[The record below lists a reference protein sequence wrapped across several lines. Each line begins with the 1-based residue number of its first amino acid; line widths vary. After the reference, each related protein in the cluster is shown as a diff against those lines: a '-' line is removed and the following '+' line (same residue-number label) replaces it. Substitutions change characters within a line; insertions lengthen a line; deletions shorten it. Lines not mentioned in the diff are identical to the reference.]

1 MRAAEW
7 TRRGMLGALG
17 AGALS
22 FAALYRPRRD
32 PRERGRIV
40 LDYWEKWTG
49 HEARAMERVVE
60 RYNASQSRVF
70 VRFLS
75 TSAIEQKTLVAIA
88 GGSPP
93 DVVGLWDDRLP
104 AFMSARAIVPVSE
117 LDSACGAGA
126 ARAIENLSGEEGPR
140 PVPERYEP
148 GVWRLINHN
157 GVPGGLPNTCSS
169 LALYFNRAAC
179 RDAGLSEVR
188 PARTID
194 ELEEASARL
203 TTRGA
208 SGALERAGF
217 VHIEPGWW
225 PWIWGMFFGGRVC
238 DGDRAVIDS
247 PENLAAFA
255 WIRRTAETYGPEAL
269 RRFQSG
275 LGGYSSV
282 RQPLLSGQVAMSLH
296 GPFVANVFREFGPGF
311 EDGAAPFPVARGMED
326 DDNPVTM
333 LECDV
338 LCVPRGCRHPQEAYE
353 FILFTQTRW
362 AAEELSR
369 AHAKPLA
376 LTGGSESFFERHPNR
391 HVRLHQRL
399 LSSRRAFSKPRTRAW
414 SAIEGEFNVRFGGL
428 WRLEETPESFAAK
441 MQVRVQAH
449 LDDAARREAR
459 RGKA

>member
-17 AGALS
+17 AGALG
-22 FAALYRPRRD
+22 FAALHRPRRD

-49 HEARAMERVVE
+49 HEARAMEHVVE
-60 RYNASQSRVF
+60 RYNASQTRVF

-104 AFMSARAIVPVSE
+104 AFIR
-117 LDSACGAGA
+117 AGA
-126 ARAIENLSGEEGPR
+126 LIPLTDLDRAHGAAAARVSAEITGEEGPR
-140 PVPERYEP
+140 PVRARYEP
-148 GVWRLINHN
+148 GVWALVEQD
-157 GVPGGLPNTCSS
+157 GVLAGLPNTCSS
-169 LALYFNRAAC
+169 LALYFSRAAC
-179 RDAGLSEVR
+179 REAGIDDST

-194 ELEEASARL
+194 ELDEASARL
-203 TTRGA
+203 TRRSPSA
-208 SGALERAGF
+208 HIERAGF
-217 VHIEPGWW
+217 IHIEPGWW
-225 PWIWGMFFGGRVC
+225 PWVWGSFFGGQVC
-238 DGDRAVIDS
+238 DGDRATVDS
-247 PENLAAFA
+247 PENRGAFA
-255 WIRRTAETYGPEAL
+255 WVRRTAETYGLDAV

-296 GPFVANVFREFGPGF
+296 GPFVANVFREFGPEF
-311 EDGAAPFPVARGMED
+311 DYGAAPFPVTRGMED
-326 DDNPVTM
+326 DANPVTM

-338 LCVPRGCRHPQEAYE
+338 LCVPRGCRRPREAYE

-362 AAEELSR
+362 AAETLSR

-376 LTGGSESFFERHPNR
+376 LAGASETFLGAHPNR
-391 HVRLHQRL
+391 HVRLHQRM
-399 LSSRRAFSKPRTRAW
+399 LSSARAFSKPRSRAW

-428 WRLEETPESFAAK
+428 WRLEETAESFASK
-441 MQVRVQAH
+441 MQTRVQAH
-449 LDDAARREAR
+449 LDEAARRDAR
-459 RGKA
+459 RGHS